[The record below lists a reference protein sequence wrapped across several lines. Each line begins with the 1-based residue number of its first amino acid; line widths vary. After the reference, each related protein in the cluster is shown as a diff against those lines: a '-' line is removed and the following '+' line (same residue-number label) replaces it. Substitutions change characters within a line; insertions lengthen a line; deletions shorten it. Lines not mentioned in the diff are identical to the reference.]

1 MEPTSRAQQSFEEE
15 AEALLQRAGRTRGSA
30 AAAFFLEAAEVYGE
44 KLGRRDR
51 AILCF
56 QLAARAD
63 PEDTALPQQLR
74 RELFVE
80 RRFGAVFASLER
92 EREQRGGV
100 GLADAY
106 LALAEALVDDPTE
119 HQLARS
125 ALHWAG
131 QLSPDNPRTRAV
143 AEALASLDAGWR
155 ERATALWAASL
166 AEQEAAHAAEL
177 SLAVARLFSWYD
189 PGGAPRVKEA
199 LDRCFVLWPAMPGA
213 LLFLERMAER
223 SEDWSGFA
231 SVLEHMAKDA
241 TDAAA
246 QAELWVRAGT
256 LRLSRLRDGPGAL
269 ADFRRATAADPGRAD
284 AVSLAAELLLESG
297 GTAEALSAYAGLAER
312 LQATGRSREAASL
325 RTWMGSLVR
334 PERTPPQGA
343 AAASSGA
350 RAASVQLLPP
360 AGASLD
366 ATPAAPVWT
375 SRPGPPTPA
384 PFRLAPPDTGAE
396 GSHLLPSSPPSPG
409 APPLQPEAAPPAGT
423 PEVRLA
429 SGADAVKRYASILHK
444 KPTDAEALAAL
455 EGLLEEPERREEA
468 ARALVAAYEAVKEH
482 RKLVGVLDVVAD
494 LTKDPMERVLAL
506 QQAAHVHLHHLRQP
520 ELAFAALSR
529 ALRLAPG
536 DAGLRSAARRAAEDA
551 DAMDGFATVLKEL
564 VGQAEAGPV
573 RAALLRELADVQ
585 EKKLD
590 DRAGAVVHLEALLA
604 IDPTNVD
611 ALRALQRLH
620 RAGEQWAGLAKVLDA
635 LASVVKEP
643 AERVALWREAA
654 LLHEGKLGE
663 REMASAFWRRVAEA
677 DPLNREAVT
686 ALDRLYQE
694 LGKDEGLAFALEL
707 RRAQEGQSPQG
718 REATFRLAQ
727 LRREKLRDTAGA
739 LQLLEAILVED
750 PGHQASRDLLEAW
763 ARSHEAESATALEI
777 LDPVLARTGDHA
789 RRVSIRE
796 ARMADALTDEKV
808 RLARELRGILERDL
822 GAPDRAFHA
831 AADAFRNGID
841 RPAARADLE
850 RLARTSGSYEELA
863 QVYEALASKLA
874 EPEAIEVLRRA
885 AELREHLGL
894 SEQAIRDWQALLAA
908 APQDRQALDA
918 LGRLFEQSRNAK
930 ELAEITLKKAQL
942 AGAPAERR
950 ALLMRAGA
958 SLEAAGDEA
967 RAIDAFKEALA
978 LDRGV
983 DGLEA
988 LDRLYGKAKDLDAQ
1002 GDVLAQLVQATSG
1015 DVRRG
1020 YLLRRAQ
1027 LLEKQGDLSPAVAGY
1042 AQLLEGAPS
1051 DPNAVAGLERLLGSE
1066 AVRQEAA
1073 RVLEGVYR
1081 SLNDGKHLVDV
1092 LEIRLPVAS
1101 TAQRL
1106 ALLEEVATL
1115 REALGQK
1122 ELSFAARAR
1131 IFAEAPENPSAREQL
1146 ERLAAESGTFE
1157 ELAAA
1162 YEDQLEKGVTNAT
1175 STELWRRLAYL
1186 YSERLERPEL
1196 AVKAYEELA
1205 RREPK
1210 NLDVLSSL
1218 ARLLHRQHDWHAL
1231 AAVMKRQ
1238 VMAEPSP
1245 ARQMELLAELGTLAE
1260 ESLAD
1265 RQLAAQA
1272 YGEILARKPDDAGA
1286 IRALGKVLTESE
1298 RWAELASLIGREIQL
1313 AEAGQ
1318 RPEEMFDLMVRLG
1331 RLRLAR
1337 LDDPRGALAMFE
1349 DVLRRRQGHAGA
1361 IGALEEMARSQSP
1374 LRGEAAEALEPIFT
1388 AGGDH
1393 LRLVQVL
1400 EARAATEPKAEDR
1413 AALLRKVGKLYAGP
1427 MQNPELAFVAAAR
1440 ALRELPDEEPSLALA
1455 VGLAERAPAHE
1466 ELSALLEEVLP
1477 RASSDAARVGIT
1489 RALARAQ
1496 QSLGR
1501 TEEAIHAW
1509 DRLLEALPSDA
1520 EALTALERLHGQ
1532 AGRPAEVL
1540 EVLRRQLAVA
1550 DAAPAKTALL
1560 LRMADL
1566 QEKSLQDAVG
1576 ALATLRRLLEL
1587 KPDDAEALERMD
1599 VLCTRAERWPEVAD
1613 VLARRAALADGHAV
1627 LELKAR
1633 LGEVRELRLLDK
1645 FSALELYREV
1655 LAVEPRHAVALPR
1668 VEELVQKDPQNKV
1681 AVELLLG
1688 AYRAGAGGPKLAQ
1701 AIETRVAVSPDPF
1714 ERKTLLVELATLRE
1728 SAREMEPAFLAL
1740 LQAFKEDPND
1750 AALRERLDKLA
1761 DVAKS
1766 HEELAG
1772 LYEEALPRIAEA
1784 TDAAHVSFRLG
1795 ELFEQRLADPA
1806 KAILSYERARTLDP
1820 GLAVPALQAL
1830 VRLYASGSRPDRL
1843 VATLDELEKRTGD
1856 PGEKVQLLLRL
1867 AQVAQV
1873 DLEDAP
1879 RAIDAAE
1886 RVLALDPKNVLAA
1899 RQLEPLYEAAGRQDR
1914 LFAALRIQRDVAT
1927 GAERERILSKMVK
1940 VSAEGLA
1947 DLEASIE
1954 LYSELHAKN
1963 PRSDQAFTALEQALE
1978 KAERWEDLRALL
1990 AGRRVQVTEPRE
2002 QVRIDERLG
2011 TVLYRKLGRPEEA
2024 VAPLRS
2030 ALERDARH
2038 RGALETLRD
2047 VLAELG
2053 RREDLV
2059 VVLRRLI
2066 PLQDDAA
2073 GVKSIRLNLAE
2084 VLAEMQRREE
2094 ALDAAR
2100 RALEIEPHSIPELDR
2115 VRQVFV
2121 TLRAFGDAVR
2131 ALELKAE
2138 VYQRLEERDQVVA
2151 TLFEM
2156 ADLWT
2161 GPGGKPESAAPVLE
2175 RLLDVDP
2182 ANRTA
2187 YERLLA
2193 LYAVVSDWRAHAQ
2206 LVDRYLPNLVTEEE
2220 KTRALRDLGKVR
2232 EQKLGQKDSAFL
2244 ALCRALQLDPSD
2256 DALRE
2261 DVERLAEETGS
2272 YEELAA
2278 VYEQVADEL
2287 PRGPLATRLYLVLAR
2302 VQDKN
2307 LDDAAAA
2314 EAALRKILEFDPT
2327 NASALDALAS
2337 IFSHRGRD
2345 QDYIVALEQKLEA
2358 APSIEA
2364 RKQILRDI
2372 SRTYVERLNNV
2383 DEGAAALR
2391 RALDLEPDTE
2401 TLAELAKLYRDQ
2413 HMWGDLAATL
2423 SRARDLAP
2431 SLEERA
2437 RIQVEVAQVQER
2449 DLGDDEA
2456 AVDAYRAALE
2466 LDPQNREAV
2475 DALERLYTRLNRPA
2489 DLLAVYERQLEL
2501 TEDYRAKVHILFR
2514 SAAIW
2519 EDTYQNA
2526 ANADA
2531 CVEGILTLDPTNL
2544 QAIKTLERLRL
2555 AQGRWEDL
2563 VAVLERHI
2571 QLATEVQE
2579 QADLYV
2585 QVGDV
2590 YRDQLRRADRAVDA
2604 YQAALQVDPT
2614 HRPAMHALGLLYER
2628 SGNWPFA
2635 LDVLHQESQVMGR
2648 SPEAVELFHRMG
2660 KINEDMLQD
2669 VGTAKGWY
2677 AEALRL
2683 NPDHLPTLRAL
2694 RGIHEA
2700 EQDWD
2705 AYESV
2710 LAAEARAAEDP
2721 TEKAQAELAL
2731 ARFHSERREDVA
2743 AATHWYEEATR
2754 HQPDLLDAALP
2765 LADLYIAREAWERAE
2780 AMLEVVVRQLRAR
2793 AAAEPEGGADKE
2805 LCRQVYRLGYVAE
2818 KLGRRDAAL
2827 EHYEHAYQLDAT
2839 YLPALEGY
2847 AHLLVLAQR
2856 HDQAL
2861 KVLQTILIHHREDLT
2876 DLEVVEVYWQIG
2888 EVHSSLNQPD
2898 RAQNNFEKAL
2908 AIDPGHEPT
2917 LRALIQLA
2925 DANAQWER
2933 SAEYRQS
2940 LLQSLDGDAKAD
2952 AALELGKLAR
2962 EKLKDSHIAID
2973 AYVQAHRLRPDDV
2986 DVMDAL
2992 YMLYRETRQ
3001 SQKAAEILERMLQ
3014 TPAMHADPQRAKRVW
3029 FALGEAY
3036 RDDVKD
3042 VARAVDAFNAALE
3055 LDPRFVEAFGAIEQ
3069 LLSSEKDWKSLEEN
3083 YARMI
3088 QRLPK
3093 TEDTHAARMVLWKTL
3108 GDLYHQVLKQPQEAL
3123 MAFQVAAAG
3132 LPDDAAVQETYGD
3145 LLAKIAGSEE
3155 KAVAAYRR
3163 ALAGSQNPRKVA
3175 SALAELAAKRKD
3187 YDGAWMAAQVVSGIL
3202 GDPGPAE
3209 KEILTKLG
3217 PYAKKREIPQRG
3229 LTDRLWTGQLFHPKL
3244 RTPVAEILGLLF
3256 QHAGYLFATSLS
3268 QVGINPKRHRIDV
3281 STAPEYQ
3288 IHHYRSVAKLL
3299 GMDTVELFSPFLVA
3313 TRDKLAKRT
3322 TEAAPEPLVGIEICQ
3337 THPVSLKVGGRFF
3350 KELDKDGQRDT
3361 YALLGRTLAGLR
3373 PELALAQRLLP
3384 EQLDAVFQAALA
3396 LAGFSWRWTAPHA
3409 VIEAERQKLEPAL
3422 PDSARVALARAAQ
3435 DVLRRGN
3442 TDVLKEYLEGAELT
3456 GVRCALF
3463 VAGDVEPVKRL
3474 VQGETGSAYRISP
3487 KEKMR
3492 ELMTFAVSEDLATLR
3507 AAVGTAVEV
3516 PSRK

>member
-1 MEPTSRAQQSFEEE
+1 MEPTSRAQHSFEEE
-15 AEALLQRAGRTRGSA
+15 AEALLQRAGRTRGPA

-44 KLGRRDR
+44 KLGRRER
-51 AILCF
+51 AMLCF
-56 QLAARAD
+56 QQAARAD
-63 PEDTALPQQLR
+63 PSDRSLPQQLR
-74 RELFVE
+74 TELFAE
-80 RRFGAVFASLER
+80 RRFRAVFTSLENER
-92 EREQRGGV
+92 ERLGGA
-100 GLADAY
+100 GLGEAY

-119 HQLARS
+119 HQLARQ

-131 QLSPDNPRTRAV
+131 IFSADKERTRA
-143 AEALASLDAGWR
+143 ANAALASLDASWR

-166 AEQEAAHAAEL
+166 SESQAPVAAEL
-177 SLAVARLFSWYD
+177 SLSVARLFSWYD
-189 PGGAPRVKEA
+189 SGGAARVKEA
-199 LDRCFVLWPAMPGA
+199 LDRCFVLWPSMPGA
-213 LLFLERMAER
+213 LAFLERMAER
-223 SEDWSGFA
+223 AGDWAGFA
-231 SVLEHMAKDA
+231 NVLENMAEDA
-241 TDAAA
+241 HESAA

-256 LRLSRLRDGPGAL
+256 LRLSRLRDAAGAL
-269 ADFRRATAADPGRAD
+269 ADFRRATLADPARAD
-284 AVSLAAELLLESG
+284 AVTLGAELLLEKGS
-297 GTAEALSAYAGLAER
+297 TEEALAAFGSLADR
-312 LQATGRSREAASL
+312 LEATGRTREAAAL
-325 RTWMGSLVR
+325 RALKDEVGR
-334 PERTPPQGA
+334 PRKA
-343 AAASSGA
+343 AQDGGPSGA
-350 RAASVQLLPP
+350 RPPSLQLLPP

-366 ATPAAPVWT
+366 SAPSAPPRASRT
-375 SRPGPPTPA
+375 SPPTPL
-384 PFRLAPPDTGAE
+384 PFALAPPDTQGDGVPLAT
-396 GSHLLPSSPPSPG
+396 PSSG
-409 APPLQPEAAPPAGT
+409 APEAQPQAAPPAGT
-423 PEVRLA
+423 VEVRLA
-429 SGADAVKRYASILHK
+429 SGAEAVKKYATILHK
-444 KPTDAEALAAL
+444 KPTDAEAMAAL
-455 EGLLEEPERREEA
+455 EALLEEPERREEA
-468 ARALVAAYEAVKEH
+468 ARALVGAYEAVKEH
-482 RKLVGVLDVVAD
+482 RKLVGALDVVAD
-494 LTKDPMERVLAL
+494 LTKDPTERVLAL

-529 ALRLAPG
+529 ALRLSPG

-551 DAMDGFATVLKEL
+551 DAMDGFAGVLSEL
-564 VGQAEAGPV
+564 VGQSEAGPV

-590 DRAGAVVHLEALLA
+590 DREGAVAHLEALLA
-604 IDPTNVD
+604 IEPTSVD

-620 RAGEQWAGLAKVLDA
+620 RAGEQWAALAKVLDT

-654 LLHEGKLGE
+654 LLHEGKLAD
-663 REMASAFWRRVAEA
+663 RETAATFWRRVAEA

-686 ALDRLYQE
+686 ALDRLYIE

-727 LRREKLRDTAGA
+727 LRRDKLRDTAGA
-739 LQLLEAILVED
+739 LQLFEAILVED

-763 ARSHEAESATALEI
+763 ARSHSVESATALEI
-777 LDPVLARTGDHA
+777 LDPVLARTGDHT

-796 ARMADALTDEKV
+796 ARMVDALTDEKV
-808 RLARELRGILERDL
+808 RLARELRGILERDM
-822 GAPDRAFHA
+822 GAPDRAFEA
-831 AADAFRNGID
+831 AAQAFRAGVD

-863 QVYEALASKLA
+863 GVYEQLAQKLN
-874 EPEAIEVLRRA
+874 EPQEAIDVLRRA

-894 SEQAIRDWQALLAA
+894 SEQAIKDWQALLAA

-950 ALLMRAGA
+950 ALLIRAGA
-958 SLEAAGDEA
+958 SLEAAGDEP

-978 LDRGV
+978 LDRGI
-983 DGLEA
+983 DGFEA
-988 LDRLYGKAKDLDAQ
+988 LDRLYAKSKDTEAQ
-1002 GDVLAQLVQATSG
+1002 SDVLAQLVQATSG

-1027 LLEKQGDLSPAVAGY
+1027 LLEKQGDLAPAVAGY

-1051 DPNAVAGLERLLGSE
+1051 DANAVAGLERLLASD

-1081 SLNDGKHLVDV
+1081 SVNDGRHLVDI
-1092 LEIRLPVAS
+1092 LEIRIAS
-1101 TAQRL
+1101 ANTAQRIG
-1106 ALLEEVATL
+1106 LLEEVATL

-1122 ELSFAARAR
+1122 ELAFAARVR
-1131 IFAEAPENPSAREQL
+1131 VFAEAPEHAESREQV
-1146 ERLAAESGTFE
+1146 ERLAADCGAFE

-1162 YEDQLEKGVTNAT
+1162 YEDQLERGVTNAT
-1175 STELWRRLAYL
+1175 STELFRRLSHL

-1196 AVKAYEELA
+1196 AVKAFEELA

-1210 NLDVLSSL
+1210 NLEVLAAL
-1218 ARLLHRQHDWHAL
+1218 ARLHTRQNDWHAL
-1231 AAVMKRQ
+1231 AAVTKRQ
-1238 VMAEPSP
+1238 VVAEPSP
-1245 ARQMELLAELGTLAE
+1245 TKQMELLAELGALAE
-1260 ESLAD
+1260 DSLAD
-1265 RQLAAQA
+1265 KQLAAQA
-1272 YGEILARKPDDAGA
+1272 YGEILARKPDDEGA

-1298 RWAELASLIGREIQL
+1298 RWPELASLIVREIQL
-1313 AEAGQ
+1313 AEANR

-1331 RLRLAR
+1331 RLRLSR
-1337 LDDPRGALAMFE
+1337 LEDPRGALDMFE

-1361 IGALEEMARSQSP
+1361 VGALEEMARSQSP

-1400 EARAATEPKAEDR
+1400 EARAATEPKAADR

-1455 VGLAERAPAHE
+1455 VSLAERAPAHE
-1466 ELSALLEEVLP
+1466 ELAALLEEVLP
-1477 RASSDAARVGIT
+1477 RASSDVARVGLT
-1489 RALARAQ
+1489 RALGRTQ
-1496 QSLGR
+1496 QTLSR
-1501 TEEAIHAW
+1501 TEEAVHAW
-1509 DRLLEALPSDA
+1509 ERLLEAVPADG
-1520 EALTALERLHGQ
+1520 EALGALERLHGQ
-1532 AGRPAEVL
+1532 AGRSAEVL
-1540 EVLRRQLAVA
+1540 EVLRRQLAVVEE
-1550 DAAPAKTALL
+1550 PSAKTALL
-1560 LRMADL
+1560 LRMA
-1566 QEKSLQDAVG
+1566 SLQDGALQDPVG

-1599 VLCTRAERWPEVAD
+1599 ALCTKAERWPEVAD
-1613 VLARRAALADGHAV
+1613 VLARRIALADARTA
-1627 LELKAR
+1627 LALKAR

-1645 FSALELYREV
+1645 FGALELYREV
-1655 LAVEPRHAVALPR
+1655 LTAEPRHAVALPR
-1668 VEELVQKDPQNKV
+1668 VEELVRKDPQNKV
-1681 AVELLLG
+1681 AADILLS
-1688 AYRAGAGGPKLAQ
+1688 AYRASAAGPKLAE
-1701 AIETRVAVSPDPF
+1701 ALETRVGASADPF
-1714 ERKTLLVELATLRE
+1714 ERKTLLLELATLRE
-1728 SAREMEPAFLAL
+1728 SSRELEAAFLAL
-1740 LQAFKEDPND
+1740 WRAFKEDPND
-1750 AALRERLDKLA
+1750 AALRQRLDKLA
-1761 DVAKS
+1761 DVTKS
-1766 HEELAG
+1766 HAELAAV
-1772 LYEEALPRIAEA
+1772 YEEELPRIAEA
-1784 TDAAHVSFRLG
+1784 SDAAHVSFRLG
-1795 ELFEQRLADPA
+1795 ELLEQRLNDPA
-1806 KAILSYERARTLDP
+1806 KAVESYERARTFDP
-1820 GLAVPALQAL
+1820 SLAVPTLQAL
-1830 VRLYASGSRPDRL
+1830 VRLYGTVSRPDRL
-1843 VATLDELEKRTGD
+1843 AGALDDLEKRTGD

-1879 RAIDAAE
+1879 RAIDAGE
-1886 RVLALDPKNVLAA
+1886 RVLALDAKNLQAA
-1899 RQLEPLYEAAGRQDR
+1899 RLLEPLYEASGRQDR
-1914 LFAALRIQRDVAT
+1914 LFAALRIQRAGAT
-1927 GAERERILSKMVK
+1927 GAERERILASMVK

-1954 LYSELHAKN
+1954 LYSELHARN
-1963 PRSDQAFTALEQALE
+1963 PRSDQAFTALQQALE

-1990 AGRRVQVTEPRE
+1990 AGRRAQVTDPRE
-2002 QVRIDERLG
+2002 QVRLDERLG
-2011 TVLYRKLGRPEEA
+2011 GLLYRKLGRPEEA

-2030 ALERDARH
+2030 ALERDARN

-2047 VLAELG
+2047 VFADLG
-2053 RREDLV
+2053 RRDDLV
-2059 VVLRRLI
+2059 LVLRRLI

-2073 GVKSIRLNLAE
+2073 GVKSIRLRMAE
-2084 VLAEMQRREE
+2084 VLAELQRREE

-2100 RALEIEPHSIPELDR
+2100 RALEVEPHTIPELDR

-2138 VYQRLEERDQVVA
+2138 VFQRLEERDQVVS

-2161 GPGGKPESAAPVLE
+2161 GPGNKPESAAPVLE

-2187 YERLLA
+2187 YERLLT
-2193 LYAVVSDWRAHAQ
+2193 LYAEVNDWRAHAQ
-2206 LVDRYLPNLVTEEE
+2206 LVDRYLSNLVTEEE
-2220 KTRALRDLGKVR
+2220 KIRALRDLGKVR
-2232 EQKLGQKDSAFL
+2232 EQKLGQKDGAFL

-2327 NASALDALAS
+2327 NAQALDALAGT
-2337 IFSHRGRD
+2337 FARRGNDR
-2345 QDYIVALEQKLEA
+2345 QYVVALEQKLEA
-2358 APSIEA
+2358 APSIES
-2364 RKQILRDI
+2364 RKQILREI
-2372 SRTYVERLNNV
+2372 SRTYVEKLKDV
-2383 DEGAAALR
+2383 DEGASALM

-2401 TLAELAKLYRDQ
+2401 TLAELAKLYREQ
-2413 HMWGDLAATL
+2413 HMWGDLASTL

-2449 DLGDDEA
+2449 DLGDEEA
-2456 AVDAYRAALE
+2456 AVEAYRAALE
-2466 LDPQNREAV
+2466 LDPLNREAV

-2501 TEDYRAKVHILFR
+2501 TEDYREKVRILFR

-2544 QAIKTLERLRL
+2544 QAIKTLVRLRV
-2555 AQGRWEDL
+2555 AQGRFEDL

-2571 QLATEVQE
+2571 QLATEPQE

-2590 YRDQLRRADRAVDA
+2590 FRDQLRRADRAVDA
-2604 YQAALQVDPT
+2604 YQAALQVEPS

-2635 LDVLHQESQVMGR
+2635 LEVLHQESQVLGR
-2648 SPEAVELFHRMG
+2648 SPESVELFHRMG

-2677 AEALRL
+2677 AEALRI
-2683 NPDHLPTLRAL
+2683 NPDHVATLRAL
-2694 RGIHEA
+2694 RGLHES

-2705 AYESV
+2705 AYEQV
-2710 LAAEARAAEDP
+2710 LASEARAADDP
-2721 TEKAQAELAL
+2721 VEKAQAELLL

-2765 LADLYIAREAWERAE
+2765 LADLYIAKEAWERAE
-2780 AMLEVVVRQLRAR
+2780 AMLEVVVRQLRTR
-2793 AAAEPEGGADKE
+2793 AAAEPESGAEKE

-2818 KLGRRDAAL
+2818 KLGRRDNAL
-2827 EHYEHAYQLDAT
+2827 EHYEQAYQLDAT

-2847 AHLLVLAQR
+2847 AHLLVQAQR
-2856 HDQAL
+2856 HEQAL

-2888 EVHSSLNQPD
+2888 EVHTALHQPD
-2898 RAQNNFEKAL
+2898 RAQNHFEKAL

-2925 DANAQWER
+2925 DANGQWER

-2940 LLQSLDGDAKAD
+2940 LLQSLDGEPKAD

-2962 EKLKDSHIAID
+2962 EKLKDSHVAID

-2986 DVMDAL
+2986 DIMDAL
-2992 YMLYRETRQ
+2992 YMLFRETRQ

-3014 TPAMHADPQRAKRVW
+3014 SPTLQSEPQRAKRVW
-3029 FALGEAY
+3029 YALGEAY
-3036 RDDVKD
+3036 RDELKD
-3042 VARAVDAFNAALE
+3042 VPRAVEAFNAALE

-3069 LLSSEKDWKSLEEN
+3069 LLSSEKQWKALEEN

-3093 TEDTHAARMVLWKTL
+3093 TDDTHAARMVLWRTL
-3108 GDLYHQVLKQPQEAL
+3108 GELYQQVLKQPAEAL

-3132 LPDDAAVQETYGD
+3132 LPEDASVQESYGD
-3145 LLAKIAGSEE
+3145 LLVQTPGNEE
-3155 KAVAAYRR
+3155 KAVGAYRR
-3163 ALAGSQNPRKVA
+3163 ALAGTQNPRKVV

-3187 YDGAWMAAQVVSGIL
+3187 YDGAWMAAQVVNGLI
-3202 GDPGPAE
+3202 GDPGAAE

-3217 PYAKKREIPQRG
+3217 PYAKKRETPQRG

-3244 RTPVAEILGLLF
+3244 RGPVAEMLGLLF
-3256 QHAGYLFATSLS
+3256 QHAGHLYATPLS

-3288 IHHYRSVAKLL
+3288 IHHYKSVAKLL
-3299 GMDTVELFSPFLVA
+3299 GMEAVELFSPFLVA

-3322 TEAAPEPLVGIEICQ
+3322 SEPAPEPLLGIEICH
-3337 THPVSLKVGGRFF
+3337 THPVCLKVGGRFF
-3350 KELDKDGQRDT
+3350 TELSKDGQRDT

-3373 PELALAQRLLP
+3373 PEIALAQRLLP

-3409 VIEAERQKLEPAL
+3409 VIEAERAKLEPVL

-3435 DVLRRGN
+3435 DVIRRGN
-3442 TDVLKEYLEGAELT
+3442 TDSLKEYLEGADLT

-3474 VQGETGSAYRISP
+3474 VQGETGSAFRVPGKAKI
-3487 KEKMR
+3487 R

>member
-1 MEPTSRAQQSFEEE
+1 
-15 AEALLQRAGRTRGSA
+15 
-30 AAAFFLEAAEVYGE
+30 
-44 KLGRRDR
+44 
-51 AILCF
+51 
-56 QLAARAD
+56 
-63 PEDTALPQQLR
+63 
-74 RELFVE
+74 
-80 RRFGAVFASLER
+80 
-92 EREQRGGV
+92 
-100 GLADAY
+100 
-106 LALAEALVDDPTE
+106 
-119 HQLARS
+119 
-125 ALHWAG
+125 
-131 QLSPDNPRTRAV
+131 
-143 AEALASLDAGWR
+143 
-155 ERATALWAASL
+155 
-166 AEQEAAHAAEL
+166 
-177 SLAVARLFSWYD
+177 
-189 PGGAPRVKEA
+189 
-199 LDRCFVLWPAMPGA
+199 
-213 LLFLERMAER
+213 
-223 SEDWSGFA
+223 
-231 SVLEHMAKDA
+231 
-241 TDAAA
+241 
-246 QAELWVRAGT
+246 
-256 LRLSRLRDGPGAL
+256 
-269 ADFRRATAADPGRAD
+269 
-284 AVSLAAELLLESG
+284 
-297 GTAEALSAYAGLAER
+297 
-312 LQATGRSREAASL
+312 
-325 RTWMGSLVR
+325 
-334 PERTPPQGA
+334 
-343 AAASSGA
+343 
-350 RAASVQLLPP
+350 
-360 AGASLD
+360 
-366 ATPAAPVWT
+366 
-375 SRPGPPTPA
+375 
-384 PFRLAPPDTGAE
+384 
-396 GSHLLPSSPPSPG
+396 
-409 APPLQPEAAPPAGT
+409 
-423 PEVRLA
+423 
-429 SGADAVKRYASILHK
+429 
-444 KPTDAEALAAL
+444 
-455 EGLLEEPERREEA
+455 
-468 ARALVAAYEAVKEH
+468 
-482 RKLVGVLDVVAD
+482 
-494 LTKDPMERVLAL
+494 
-506 QQAAHVHLHHLRQP
+506 
-520 ELAFAALSR
+520 
-529 ALRLAPG
+529 
-536 DAGLRSAARRAAEDA
+536 
-551 DAMDGFATVLKEL
+551 MDGFAGVLREL
-564 VGQAEAGPV
+564 VGQADAVPI

-590 DRAGAVVHLEALLA
+590 DRKGAVEHLEALLA
-604 IDPTNVD
+604 IEPTSVD

-620 RAGEQWAGLAKVLDA
+620 RAGEQWAGLAKVLDT

-654 LLHEGKLGE
+654 LLHEGKLAD
-663 REMASAFWRRVAEA
+663 RETASAFWRRVAEA

-686 ALDRLYQE
+686 ALDRLYAE
-694 LGKDEGLAFALEL
+694 LGRDEGLAFALEL

-763 ARSHEAESATALEI
+763 ARSHDAESATALEI

-808 RLARELRGILERDL
+808 RLARELRGILERDI
-822 GAPDRAFHA
+822 GAPERAFEA
-831 AADAFRNGID
+831 AAQAFRAGVD

-863 QVYEALASKLA
+863 QVYEQLAQKLN
-874 EPEAIEVLRRA
+874 EPEGIDVLRRA

-894 SEQAIRDWQALLAA
+894 SENAIRDWQALLAA

-918 LGRLFEQSRNAK
+918 LGRLYEQSRNAK

-950 ALLMRAGA
+950 ALLMRAGG

-978 LDRGV
+978 LDRGI
-983 DGLEA
+983 DGFEA
-988 LDRLYGKAKDLDAQ
+988 LDRLYAKSKDLEAQ
-1002 GDVLAQLVQATSG
+1002 SDVLAQLVQATSG

-1020 YLLRRAQ
+1020 YVLRRAQ
-1027 LLEKQGDLSPAVAGY
+1027 LLEKQGDLAPAVACY

-1051 DPNAVAGLERLLGSE
+1051 DPNAVAGLERLLASD

-1081 SLNDGKHLVDV
+1081 SLNDGRHLVDI
-1092 LEIRLPVAS
+1092 LEIRIPSANTV
-1101 TAQRL
+1101 QR
-1106 ALLEEVATL
+1106 AGLLEEVATL
-1115 REALGQK
+1115 RETLGQK
-1122 ELSFAARAR
+1122 ELAFAARVR
-1131 IFAEAPENPSAREQL
+1131 VFAEAPENAESREQV
-1146 ERLAAESGTFE
+1146 ERLAAECGAFE

-1162 YEDQLEKGVTNAT
+1162 YEDQLERGVTNAT
-1175 STELWRRLAYL
+1175 STELFRRLSHL

-1196 AVKAYEELA
+1196 AVKAYEELV

-1210 NLDVLSSL
+1210 NLDVLAAL
-1218 ARLLHRQHDWHAL
+1218 ARLHHRQNDWHAL
-1231 AAVMKRQ
+1231 AAVTKRQ
-1238 VMAEPSP
+1238 VVAEPSP
-1245 ARQMELLAELGTLAE
+1245 TKQIELLAELGALAE
-1260 ESLAD
+1260 DSLAD
-1265 RQLAAQA
+1265 KQLAAQA
-1272 YGEILARKPDDAGA
+1272 YGEILARKPDDEGA

-1298 RWAELASLIGREIQL
+1298 RWPELASLIVRETQL
-1313 AEAGQ
+1313 AEANR

-1337 LDDPRGALAMFE
+1337 LDDPRGALDMFE

-1361 IGALEEMARSQSP
+1361 VGALEEMARSQSP

-1400 EARAATEPKAEDR
+1400 EARAATEPTAADR

-1427 MQNPELAFVAAAR
+1427 MQNPELAFVSAAR

-1455 VGLAERAPAHE
+1455 VSLAERAQAQE
-1466 ELSALLEEVLP
+1466 ELAALLEEVLP
-1477 RASSDAARVGIT
+1477 RASSEVARVGLT
-1489 RALARAQ
+1489 RALARTH

-1501 TEEAIHAW
+1501 MEEAVRAW
-1509 DRLLEALPSDA
+1509 ERLLEAVPADG
-1520 EALTALERLHGQ
+1520 EALGALERLHGQ
-1532 AGRPAEVL
+1532 AGRSAEVL

-1550 DAAPAKTALL
+1550 EEPAAKTALL
-1560 LRMADL
+1560 LRMA
-1566 QEKSLQDAVG
+1566 SLQDGALQDPVG

-1599 VLCTRAERWPEVAD
+1599 ALCTRAERWPEVAD
-1613 VLARRAALADGHAV
+1613 VLARRSALADGHTA

-1645 FSALELYREV
+1645 FGALELYREV
-1655 LAVEPRHAVALPR
+1655 LAAEPRHAVALPR
-1668 VEELVQKDPQNKV
+1668 VVELVRKDPQNKV
-1681 AVELLLG
+1681 AADILLG
-1688 AYRAGAGGPKLAQ
+1688 AYRAAGTGRQLAE
-1701 AIETRVAVSPDPF
+1701 ALETRVGASPDPF

-1740 LQAFKEDPND
+1740 WRAFKEDPND
-1750 AALRERLDKLA
+1750 AALRQRLDKLA
-1761 DVAKS
+1761 DVTKS
-1766 HEELAG
+1766 HAELATV
-1772 LYEEALPRIAEA
+1772 YEDELPRIAEA
-1784 TDAAHVSFRLG
+1784 SDAAQVSFRLG
-1795 ELFEQRLADPA
+1795 ELLEQRLQDPA
-1806 KAILSYERARTLDP
+1806 KAIDSYERARTFDP
-1820 GLAVPALQAL
+1820 SLAVPTLQAL
-1830 VRLYASGSRPDRL
+1830 VRLYGTVSRPDRL
-1843 VATLDELEKRTGD
+1843 AGALDDLEKRTGD
-1856 PGEKVQLLLRL
+1856 PAEKVQLLLRL

-1873 DLEDAP
+1873 DLEDAA
-1879 RAIDAAE
+1879 RAVDAGE
-1886 RVLALDPKNVLAA
+1886 RVLALDPKNLQAA
-1899 RQLEPLYEAAGRQDR
+1899 RLLEALYEASGRQDR
-1914 LFAALRIQRDVAT
+1914 LFAALRIQRDGAT
-1927 GAERERILSKMVK
+1927 GAERERILASMVK

-1954 LYSELHAKN
+1954 LYSELHARN
-1963 PRSDQAFTALEQALE
+1963 PRNDQAFAALEQALE

-1990 AGRRVQVTEPRE
+1990 AGRRAQATDPRE
-2002 QVRIDERLG
+2002 QVRLDGRLG
-2011 TVLYRKLGRPEEA
+2011 GLLYRKLGRPEEA
-2024 VAPLRS
+2024 VAPLKS
-2030 ALERDARH
+2030 ALERDARN
-2038 RGALETLRD
+2038 RAALETLRD
-2047 VLAELG
+2047 VFAELG
-2053 RREDLV
+2053 RRDDLV
-2059 VVLRRLI
+2059 LVLRRLI

-2073 GVKSIRLNLAE
+2073 GVKSIRLRMAE
-2084 VLAEMQRREE
+2084 VLAELLRREE

-2100 RALEIEPHSIPELDR
+2100 RALEVEPHTIPELDR

-2138 VYQRLEERDQVVA
+2138 VFHRLEERDQVVA

-2161 GPGGKPESAAPVLE
+2161 GPGGKPESAAPMLE

-2193 LYAVVSDWRAHAQ
+2193 LYADVNDWRAHAQ

-2220 KTRALRDLGKVR
+2220 KIRALRDLGQVR
-2232 EQKLGQKDSAFL
+2232 EQKLGQKDGAFL

-2327 NASALDALAS
+2327 NASALDALAGT
-2337 IFSHRGRD
+2337 FARRGRD
-2345 QDYIVALEQKLEA
+2345 REYVVALEQKLEA
-2358 APSIEA
+2358 APSIES
-2364 RKQILRDI
+2364 RKQILREI
-2372 SRTYVERLNNV
+2372 SRTYVERLKDV
-2383 DEGAAALR
+2383 DEGANALM

-2401 TLAELAKLYRDQ
+2401 TLAELAKLYREQ

-2423 SRARDLAP
+2423 TRARDLAP

-2449 DLGDDEA
+2449 DLGDEEA
-2456 AVDAYRAALE
+2456 AVEAYRASLE
-2466 LDPQNREAV
+2466 FDPQNREAV

-2501 TEDYRAKVHILFR
+2501 TEDYREKVRILFR

-2519 EDTYQNA
+2519 EDPYQNA

-2544 QAIKTLERLRL
+2544 QAIKTLVRLRL
-2555 AQGRWEDL
+2555 AQGRFEDL

-2571 QLATEVQE
+2571 QLATEPQE

-2590 YRDQLRRADRAVDA
+2590 FRDQLRRADRAVDA
-2604 YQAALQVDPT
+2604 YQAALQVDPS

-2635 LDVLHQESQVMGR
+2635 LEVLHQESQVLGR
-2648 SPEAVELFHRMG
+2648 SPEAVEVFHRMG

-2677 AEALRL
+2677 AEALRI
-2683 NPDHLPTLRAL
+2683 NPDHLATLRAL
-2694 RGIHEA
+2694 RGLHES

-2705 AYESV
+2705 AYEQV

-2721 TEKAQAELAL
+2721 VEKAQAELAL

-2765 LADLYIAREAWERAE
+2765 LADLYIAKEAWERAE
-2780 AMLEVVVRQLRAR
+2780 AMLEVVVRQLRVR
-2793 AAAEPEGGADKE
+2793 AAAEPESGADKE

-2818 KLGRRDAAL
+2818 KLGRRDNAL
-2827 EHYEHAYQLDAT
+2827 EHYEQAYQLDAT

-2847 AHLLVLAQR
+2847 AHLLVQSQR

-2888 EVHSSLNQPD
+2888 EVHTALNQPD
-2898 RAQNNFEKAL
+2898 RAQNHFEKAL

-2925 DANAQWER
+2925 DANGQWER

-2962 EKLKDSHIAID
+2962 EKLKDSHVAID
-2973 AYVQAHRLRPDDV
+2973 AYGQANRLRPDDV
-2986 DVMDAL
+2986 EVMDAL
-2992 YMLYRETRQ
+2992 YMLFRETRQ
-3001 SQKAAEILERMLQ
+3001 SQKAAEILERMLE
-3014 TPAMHADPQRAKRVW
+3014 TPALQTEPQRAKRVW
-3029 FALGEAY
+3029 YALGEAY
-3036 RDDVKD
+3036 RDDLKD
-3042 VARAVDAFNAALE
+3042 VPRAVEAFNAALE

-3069 LLSSEKDWKSLEEN
+3069 MLSSEKQWKPLEEN

-3093 TEDTHAARMVLWKTL
+3093 TEDTHAARMVLWRTL
-3108 GDLYHQVLKQPQEAL
+3108 GELYQQVLKQPQEAL

-3132 LPDDAAVQETYGD
+3132 LPEDASVQENYGD
-3145 LLAKIAGSEE
+3145 LLVQAPGNEE
-3155 KAVAAYRR
+3155 KAVGAYRR
-3163 ALAGSQNPRKVA
+3163 ALVATQNPRKVV

-3187 YDGAWMAAQVVSGIL
+3187 YDGAWMAAQVVSGLI

-3217 PYAKKREIPQRG
+3217 PYAKKRETPQRG

-3244 RTPVAEILGLLF
+3244 RTPVAEMLGLLF
-3256 QHAGYLFATSLS
+3256 QHAGHLYAAPLS

-3299 GMDTVELFSPFLVA
+3299 GMEAVELFSPFLVA

-3322 TEAAPEPLVGIEICQ
+3322 SELAPEPQVGIEICHA
-3337 THPVSLKVGGRFF
+3337 HPVCLKVGGRFF
-3350 KELDKDGQRDT
+3350 TELSKDGQRDT

-3435 DVLRRGN
+3435 DVIRRGN
-3442 TDVLKEYLEGAELT
+3442 TDSLKEYLEGVDLT

-3474 VQGETGSAYRISP
+3474 VQGETGSVFRVPGKAKI
-3487 KEKMR
+3487 R

>member
-1 MEPTSRAQQSFEEE
+1 MEPTSREQRSFEEE
-15 AEALLQRAGRTRGSA
+15 AAALLQRAGRTRGPS
-30 AAAFFLEAAEVYGE
+30 AAAFFLEAAQVYGE

-56 QLAARAD
+56 QQAARAD
-63 PEDTALPQQLR
+63 PADRSLPQQLR
-74 RELFVE
+74 TELFAD
-80 RRFGAVFASLER
+80 RRFRAVFASLESER
-92 EREQRGGV
+92 ERRGGP
-100 GLADAY
+100 GLGEAY
-106 LALAEALVDDPTE
+106 LGLAEALVDDPTE
-119 HQLARS
+119 HQVARQ

-131 QLSPDNPRTRAV
+131 IFSADKERTRAV
-143 AEALASLDAGWR
+143 DGALAALDASWR

-166 AEQEAAHAAEL
+166 AEQRAEHAAEL

-189 PGGAPRVKEA
+189 PGGAGRIKEA

-213 LLFLERMAER
+213 LVFLERMAER
-223 SEDWSGFA
+223 GGDWAGFA
-231 SVLEHMAKDA
+231 TVLEQMA
-241 TDAAA
+241 TDASEAAA

-256 LRLSRLRDGPGAL
+256 LRLSRLLDTPGAL
-269 ADFRRATAADPGRAD
+269 SDFRKATAADPGRAD
-284 AVSLAAELLLESG
+284 AVSLAAELLLDSG
-297 GTAEALSAYAGLAER
+297 GAAEALASYASLADR
-312 LQATGRSREAASL
+312 LEATGRAREAAAL
-325 RTWMGSLVR
+325 RTLNLVKL
-334 PERTPPQGA
+334 QGRAVAAQEA
-343 AAASSGA
+343 AAGG
-350 RAASVQLLPP
+350 RPGSVQLLPP

-366 ATPAAPVWT
+366 TVPSAPVWT
-375 SRPGPPTPA
+375 SRPSPPTPV
-384 PFRLAPPDTGAE
+384 PFALAPPDTGAE
-396 GSHLLPSSPPSPG
+396 ASHLLPLDSPSSG
-409 APPLQPEAAPPAGT
+409 AQTVQPAAAPPAGT
-423 PEVRLA
+423 MEVRLA
-429 SGADAVKRYASILHK
+429 SGADAVKKYATILHK
-444 KPTDAEALAAL
+444 KPTDVEALAGL
-455 EGLLEEPERREEA
+455 EGLLEDPARREDA

-482 RKLVGVLDVVAD
+482 RKLIGVLDIVAD

-551 DAMDGFATVLKEL
+551 DAMDAFAGVLKEL
-564 VGQAEAGPV
+564 VAQADAPPL

-590 DRAGAVVHLEALLA
+590 DRKGAVAHLEALLA
-604 IDPTNVD
+604 IEPANVD

-620 RAGEQWAGLAKVLDA
+620 RAGEQWAGLAKVLDT
-635 LASVVKEP
+635 LASLVKEP

-654 LLHEGKLGE
+654 LLHEGKLGD
-663 REMASAFWRRVAEA
+663 REVASVFWRRVAEA

-686 ALDRLYQE
+686 ALDRLYIE

-727 LRREKLRDTAGA
+727 LRRDKLRDTAGA
-739 LQLLEAILVED
+739 LQLLEAVLVED

-763 ARSHEAESATALEI
+763 ARSHDAESTTALEI

-822 GAPDRAFHA
+822 AAPDRAFA
-831 AADAFRNGID
+831 AAAQAFREGLD
-841 RPAARADLE
+841 RQAARADLE
-850 RLARTSGSYEELA
+850 RLARTSGTYEELA
-863 QVYEALASKLA
+863 QVYEQLAAKLND
-874 EPEAIEVLRRA
+874 PEGIEVLRRA

-894 SEQAIRDWQALLAA
+894 SEHAIKDWQALLTA

-918 LGRLFEQSRNAK
+918 LGRLYEQSRNAK

-950 ALLMRAGA
+950 ALLMRAGG
-958 SLEAAGDEA
+958 SLEAAGDEP

-978 LDRGV
+978 LDRGI
-983 DGLEA
+983 DGFEA

-1020 YLLRRAQ
+1020 YVLRRAQ
-1027 LLEKQGDLSPAVAGY
+1027 LLEKQGDLAPAVAGY
-1042 AQLLEGAPS
+1042 AQLLDGAPS
-1051 DPNAVAGLERLLGSE
+1051 DPNAVAGLERLLESE

-1081 SLNDGKHLVDV
+1081 SLNDGRHLVDI
-1092 LEIRLPVAS
+1092 LEIRIAS
-1101 TAQRL
+1101 ANTAQRI
-1106 ALLEEVATL
+1106 ALLEEVSTL

-1122 ELSFAARAR
+1122 ELAFAARAR
-1131 IFAEAPENPSAREQL
+1131 VFAEAPENLEAREQV
-1146 ERLAAESGTFE
+1146 ERLAAECGAFE
-1157 ELAAA
+1157 ELASA
-1162 YEDQLEKGVTNAT
+1162 YEDQLERGVTNAT
-1175 STELWRRLAYL
+1175 STELWRRLAHL

-1196 AVKAYEELA
+1196 AVKAFEELA

-1210 NLDVLSSL
+1210 NLEVLASL
-1218 ARLLHRQHDWHAL
+1218 ARLHHRQNDWHAL
-1231 AAVMKRQ
+1231 AAVTKRQ
-1238 VMAEPSP
+1238 VVAEPS
-1245 ARQMELLAELGTLAE
+1245 ATKQIELLAELGALAE
-1260 ESLAD
+1260 GSLAD
-1265 RQLAAQA
+1265 KQLAAQA
-1272 YGEILARKPDDAGA
+1272 YGEILARKPDDEGA
-1286 IRALGKVLTESE
+1286 IRALSKVLTESE
-1298 RWAELASLIGREIQL
+1298 RWPELASLIVREIQL
-1313 AEAGQ
+1313 AEAGK

-1337 LDDPRGALAMFE
+1337 LDDPRGALEMYE

-1361 IGALEEMARSQSP
+1361 VGALEEMARSQSP

-1400 EARAATEPKAEDR
+1400 EARAATEPKATDR

-1427 MQNPELAFVAAAR
+1427 MQNPELAFVSAAR

-1455 VGLAERAPAHE
+1455 VSLAERAPAHE
-1466 ELSALLEEVLP
+1466 ELAALLEEVLP

-1496 QSLGR
+1496 QSLNR
-1501 TEEAIHAW
+1501 TEEAVHAW
-1509 DRLLEALPSDA
+1509 ERLLEALPADG
-1520 EALTALERLHGQ
+1520 EALGALERLHGQ
-1532 AGRPAEVL
+1532 AGRSAEVL
-1540 EVLRRQLAVA
+1540 EVLRRQLAA
-1550 DAAPAKTALL
+1550 AEEAPAKTALL
-1560 LRMADL
+1560 LRMAN
-1566 QEKSLQDAVG
+1566 LQDGALQDPVG

-1587 KPDDAEALERMD
+1587 KPDDPEALERMD
-1599 VLCTRAERWPEVAD
+1599 ALCTRAERWPEVAD
-1613 VLARRAALADGHAV
+1613 VLARRTALAEGPSA

-1645 FSALELYREV
+1645 FGAVELYREV
-1655 LAVEPRHAVALPR
+1655 LTAEPRHPVALPR
-1668 VEELVQKDPQNKV
+1668 VEELVRKDPQNKV
-1681 AVELLLG
+1681 AVDVLLA
-1688 AYRAGAGGPKLAQ
+1688 AYRAGEAGPQLAG
-1701 AIETRVAVSPDPF
+1701 ALETRVGASPDPF
-1714 ERKTLLVELATLRE
+1714 ERKTLLIELATLRE

-1740 LQAFKEDPND
+1740 WRAFKEDPND
-1750 AALRERLDKLA
+1750 AALRQRLDKLA

-1766 HEELAG
+1766 HAELAAV
-1772 LYEEALPRIAEA
+1772 YEDELPRIAEA
-1784 TDAAHVSFRLG
+1784 TDAAQISFRLG
-1795 ELFEQRLADPA
+1795 ELLEQRLDDPA
-1806 KAILSYERARTLDP
+1806 KAVDSYERARGLDP
-1820 GLAVPALQAL
+1820 SLTVPALQAL
-1830 VRLYASGSRPDRL
+1830 VRLYATVSRPDRL
-1843 VATLDELEKRTGD
+1843 AGALDELEKRTAD
-1856 PGEKVQLLLRL
+1856 PTEKVQLLLRL
-1867 AQVAQV
+1867 AQVTQV
-1873 DLEDAP
+1873 DLEDPA
-1879 RAIDAAE
+1879 RATDAGE
-1886 RVLALDPKNVLAA
+1886 RVLALDPKNLQAA
-1899 RQLEPLYEAAGRQDR
+1899 RLLEPLYEASGRQDR
-1914 LFAALRIQRDVAT
+1914 LFATLRIQRDGAT
-1927 GAERERILSKMVK
+1927 GAERERILASMVK

-1954 LYSELHAKN
+1954 LYSELHARN
-1963 PRSDQAFTALEQALE
+1963 PRSDEAFTALEQALE

-1990 AGRRVQVTEPRE
+1990 AGRRAQANDPRE
-2002 QVRIDERLG
+2002 QVRLDERLG
-2011 TVLYRKLGRPEEA
+2011 TLLYRKLGRPEEA
-2024 VAPLRS
+2024 VAPLKA

-2038 RGALETLRD
+2038 KAALETLRD
-2047 VLAELG
+2047 VFAELG
-2053 RREDLV
+2053 RRDDLILI
-2059 VVLRRLI
+2059 LRRLI

-2073 GVKSIRLNLAE
+2073 GVKSIRLRMAE
-2084 VLAEMQRREE
+2084 VLAELQRREE

-2100 RALEIEPHSIPELDR
+2100 RALEVEPHTIPELDR

-2193 LYAVVSDWRAHAQ
+2193 LYAQVSDWRAHAQ

-2220 KTRALRDLGKVR
+2220 KIRALRDLGKVR
-2232 EQKLGQKDSAFL
+2232 EQKLGQKDGAFL

-2302 VQDKN
+2302 VQDRN
-2307 LDDAAAA
+2307 LDDAGAA

-2327 NASALDALAS
+2327 NAQALDALAS
-2337 IFSHRGRD
+2337 TFSRRG
-2345 QDYIVALEQKLEA
+2345 QDREYVVALEQKLEA

-2364 RKQILRDI
+2364 RKQILREI
-2372 SRTYVERLNNV
+2372 ARTYVTRLNDI
-2383 DEGAAALR
+2383 DEGASALM

-2401 TLAELAKLYRDQ
+2401 TLAELAKLYREQ

-2423 SRARDLAP
+2423 ARARDLAP

-2449 DLGDDEA
+2449 DLGDEEA
-2456 AVDAYRAALE
+2456 AVEAYRSALE
-2466 LDPQNREAV
+2466 LNPQNKEAV
-2475 DALERLYTRLNRPA
+2475 DALERLYTRLARPA

-2501 TEDYRAKVHILFR
+2501 TEDYREKVRILFR

-2531 CVEGILTLDPTNL
+2531 CVDGILTLDPTNL

-2555 AQGRWEDL
+2555 TQGRWEDL
-2563 VAVLERHI
+2563 VSVLERHI
-2571 QLATEVQE
+2571 QLATEPQE

-2590 YRDQLRRADRAVDA
+2590 FRDQLRRADRAVDA
-2604 YQAALQVDPT
+2604 YQAALQVQPT
-2614 HRPAMHALGLLYER
+2614 HRPAMHALGMLYER

-2635 LDVLHQESQVMGR
+2635 LEILHQESQVLGK
-2648 SPEAVELFHRMG
+2648 SPEAVEVLHRMG

-2669 VGTAKGWY
+2669 VATAKGWY
-2677 AEALRL
+2677 AEGLRI
-2683 NPDHLPTLRAL
+2683 NPDHLTTLRAL
-2694 RGIHEA
+2694 RGIHES

-2705 AYESV
+2705 AYEQV
-2710 LAAEARAAEDP
+2710 LAAEARAAEEP
-2721 TEKAQAELAL
+2721 AEKAQAELAL

-2765 LADLYIAREAWERAE
+2765 LADLYIARESWDRAE
-2780 AMLEVVVRQLRAR
+2780 AMLEVVVRQLRTR

-2818 KLGRRDAAL
+2818 KLGQRDAAL
-2827 EHYEHAYQLDAT
+2827 EHYEQAYQLDAT

-2847 AHLLVLAQR
+2847 AHLLVQSQR
-2856 HDQAL
+2856 HEQAL

-2888 EVHSSLNQPD
+2888 EVHSALKQPD

-2925 DANAQWER
+2925 DSNDQWER
-2933 SAEYRQS
+2933 SAEYRHS

-2973 AYVQAHRLRPDDV
+2973 AYAQANRIRPDDV
-2986 DVMDAL
+2986 EVMDAL
-2992 YMLYRETRQ
+2992 YMLFRETRQ

-3014 TPAMHADPQRAKRVW
+3014 TPAMQADPQRAKRVW
-3029 FALGEAY
+3029 YALGESY
-3036 RDDVKD
+3036 RDELKD
-3042 VARAVDAFNAALE
+3042 VPRAVEAFNAALE

-3069 LLSSEKDWKSLEEN
+3069 MLSSEKQWKPLEEN

-3093 TEDTHAARMVLWKTL
+3093 TEDTHAARMVLWRTL
-3108 GDLYHQVLKQPQEAL
+3108 GELYQQVLKQPQEAL

-3132 LPDDAAVQETYGD
+3132 LPDDASVQESYGD
-3145 LLAKIAGSEE
+3145 LLMQTPGSEE
-3155 KAVAAYRR
+3155 KAVGAYRR
-3163 ALAGSQNPRKVA
+3163 ALGATQNPRKVA

-3187 YDGAWMAAQVVSGIL
+3187 YDGAWMAAQVVNGLI

-3217 PYAKKREIPQRG
+3217 PYAKKREVAQRG

-3244 RTPVAEILGLLF
+3244 RTPVAEMLGLLF
-3256 QHAGYLFATSLS
+3256 QHAGHLYSSSLS

-3281 STAPEYQ
+3281 NTAPEYQ

-3299 GMDTVELFSPFLVA
+3299 GMEAVELFSPFLVA

-3322 TEAAPEPLVGIEICQ
+3322 SEAVPEPLVGIEICP
-3337 THPVSLKVGGRFF
+3337 THPVCLKVGGRFF
-3350 KELDKDGQRDT
+3350 GEPNQRDT
-3361 YALLGRTLAGLR
+3361 YALLGRTLVGLR

-3435 DVLRRGN
+3435 DVIRRGN
-3442 TDVLKEYLEGAELT
+3442 TDSLKEYLEGAELT

-3463 VAGDVEPVKRL
+3463 VAGEVEPVKRL
-3474 VQGETGSAYRISP
+3474 VQGETGSAYRVPGKAKI
-3487 KEKMR
+3487 R
-3492 ELMTFAVSEDLATLR
+3492 ELMTFAVSEDLAALR